1 MTEKLEPL
9 PPLPEGVPL
18 IDGIGIV
25 DGLPRVIDRE
35 EYNRRREERERDR
48 KFFDAHRKEFL
59 KQYPDRYVAV
69 FREQVVAVADT
80 HIDICDKLDNLGIR
94 RTYPE
99 VHRIY
104 TKPVHWVI

>member
-1 MTEKLEPL
+1 MEPL

-35 EYNRRREERERDR
+35 EYNRRREEGERDR

-80 HIDICDKLDNLGIR
+80 HIDICDKLDTLGIR